1 MKKPKMKTIAQQEYD
16 MLRAN
21 FQLLTEFFS
30 ERPRLLEELQEAYP
44 KLCKEAVVAYE
55 G

>member
-1 MKKPKMKTIAQQEYD
+1 MKKPKMKTITQEEYD

-21 FQLLTEFFS
+21 FQLLPEFFS
-30 ERPRLLEELQEAYP
+30 ERPRLLEELKEAYP
-44 KLCKEAVVAYE
+44 SRARKRKSYE